1 MRTASNIAALEKQQ
15 SNYYMKKTFALLG
28 AIALVASPAAFAE
41 DVAVSSSTTTT
52 SVGTTGSGTVTTFTP
67 GTSLVVGTDASP
79 VTYRL
84 GSSVTYVDSTG
95 AVIEPTMIKTGVPV
109 TVHYVEE
116 DGHMVADRV
125 IVQKETTTTT
135 TTTE

>member
-1 MRTASNIAALEKQQ
+1 
-15 SNYYMKKTFALLG
+15 MKKTFALLG

-41 DVAVSSSTTTT
+41 DIAVSSSTTTT
-52 SVGTTGSGTVTTFTP
+52 TAGTTGSGTVTTFTP

-116 DGHMVADRV
+116 GGNMVADRV